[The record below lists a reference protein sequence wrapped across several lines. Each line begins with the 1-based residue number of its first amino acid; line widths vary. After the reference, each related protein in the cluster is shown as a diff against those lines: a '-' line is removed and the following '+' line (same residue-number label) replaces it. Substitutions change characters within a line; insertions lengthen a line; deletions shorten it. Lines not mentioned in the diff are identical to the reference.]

1 MRRSHIIWL
10 VGSLATVLVTAIGIA
25 SSIFSNELNTLVRQN
40 ADALDSIHWVLLAV
54 AVVEF
59 ILILAILY
67 LNAGKIEKID
77 ELTARNHDLVDQLE
91 TDSKSGLSSYD
102 FFVRKF
108 DDEYVPAAR
117 NGSTFSVLMI
127 DIIGFKN
134 INDTLGHD
142 AGDEAIS
149 LIGGF
154 LKSFVRGKRDL
165 AARYGEAADEFFF
178 IISGD
183 TAALT
188 GFTNRL
194 QRELKQECSENFEL
208 LKSAGIVLK
217 FWSSATG
224 VAEKDSWEKVK
235 KRLTKGLVQAKDIP
249 TESTVVIATD
259 DHH

>member
-1 MRRSHIIWL
+1 M
-10 VGSLATVLVTAIGIA
+10 GSLATVALAAIGVSA
-25 SSIFSNELNTLVRQN
+25 TVFSNELNALVRQHVFTL
-40 ADALDSIHWVLLAV
+40 DATHWILLSLVVV
-54 AVVEF
+54 AF
-59 ILILAILY
+59 LLILLFAY
-67 LNAGKIEKID
+67 LNAGKNERID
-77 ELTARNHDLVDQLE
+77 ELEARNRDLVEQLE
-91 TDSKSGLSSYD
+91 TDTKSGLSSYD
-102 FFVRKF
+102 FFIRKF

-117 NGSTFSVLMI
+117 EGSVFSVLMI
-127 DIIGFKN
+127 DIVGFKS

-194 QRELKQECSENFEL
+194 RRELEQECTENFEL

-217 FWSSATG
+217 FWSSATS
-224 VAEKDSWEKVK
+224 VSENDSWEKAK
-235 KRLTKGLVQAKDIP
+235 TRLTKGLVQAKDIP
-249 TESTVVIATD
+249 TESTVIIASD
-259 DHH
+259 